1 MQTILRKI
9 SENLSTVKIS
19 TYTVV
24 YRTDAL
30 LLQCET
36 WKRFSDL
43 QLLHKH
49 LESVHLR
56 SQPTSNLPELVRAKY
71 FGKLTGGRRGG
82 RVKEDH

>member
-1 MQTILRKI
+1 M
-9 SENLSTVKIS
+9 
-19 TYTVV
+19 
-24 YRTDAL
+24 DAL

-71 FGKLTGGRRGG
+71 FGKLTGGRRG
-82 RVKEDH
+82 RKTTKTSLSYACVYQAAPTSTCSKFK